1 MPPVLGG
8 MGITINTCPFISRE
22 QVFYLFSQIS
32 SSYDLKVQ
40 CNEILFIP
48 MPPVLGGMGITINT
62 CPFISREQ
70 VFYLFDNLI
79 LSF

>member
-1 MPPVLGG
+1 
-8 MGITINTCPFISRE
+8 
-22 QVFYLFSQIS
+22 
-32 SSYDLKVQ
+32 
-40 CNEILFIP
+40 

-79 LSF
+79 LSFQYKHIFNSIKSKIQSL